1 MLLVVAGGW
10 KNWSRDFNASSDF
23 LINLKPSRHFDLSD
37 LRNLLELWNEKS
49 DTIKKKSW
57 KIETKIKFSSKQ
69 IMIHLFWRETFFLA
83 STHVNG
89 ISSRRKK
96 VGLEDEA
103 WSRVMFSFESI
114 RRHLRGK
121 ANSVRRKTHLSW
133 QCCFVFVGI
142 TLLRNPKETGQ
153 VFRLQKSTKNEAPS

>member
-23 LINLKPSRHFDLSD
+23 LINLKPSRHFDWSD

-96 VGLEDEA
+96 SWPWRRGLKSGDVQLWIYQKA
-103 WSRVMFSFESI
+103 LARKGQFSEEKDSSF
-114 RRHLRGK
+114 LT
-121 ANSVRRKTHLSW
+121 VLL
-133 QCCFVFVGI
+133 CFC
-142 TLLRNPKETGQ
+142 RNHTTKKSQRDWTG
-153 VFRLQKSTKNEAPS
+153 F